1 MKRLLLV
8 VALLGITFSTYAQ
21 KKEMAQHLTPILK
34 LLPLKP

>member
-21 KKEMAQHLTPILK
+21 KKEMAQAFDANF
-34 LLPLKP
+34 